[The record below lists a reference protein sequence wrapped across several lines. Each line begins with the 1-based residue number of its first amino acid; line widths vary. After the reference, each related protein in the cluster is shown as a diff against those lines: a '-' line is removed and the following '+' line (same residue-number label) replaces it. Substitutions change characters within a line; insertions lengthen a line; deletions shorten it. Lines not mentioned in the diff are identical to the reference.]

1 MAPRVT
7 NTGVPHGQDRRRQT
21 LCIHTGNGRSSPKR
35 AYHRRVSRQVV
46 DAAVRIVIIED
57 VRDVRESLRALID
70 NAPDFNVIAAYR
82 TMEEAL
88 ANLVDEPP
96 DVILTDIGLPGMSG
110 IDGTRLLRERFPAV
124 SILALTV
131 YDDDNKVFD
140 AICAGASG
148 YLLKNTPPA
157 RLLASLREVASGG
170 APMSPEV
177 AQRVLALFRLFG
189 PPAPAACHLTPQ
201 ETALLKLMVEGHH
214 YKTAAAQMGIST
226 STVSFHLKHVYQKL

>member
-1 MAPRVT
+1 
-7 NTGVPHGQDRRRQT
+7 
-21 LCIHTGNGRSSPKR
+21 
-35 AYHRRVSRQVV
+35 VSRKVV
-46 DAAVRIVIIED
+46 DAAFRVAIIED
-57 VRDVRESLRALID
+57 VRDVRESLRLLID
-70 NAPDFNVIAAYR
+70 SAPDFHVAAAFR
-82 TMEEAL
+82 TMEDAL
-88 ANLVDEPP
+88 ADLEEAP

-110 IDGTRLLRERFPAV
+110 IEGTRLLRERFPSV

-131 YDDDNKVFD
+131 YDDDDNVFD

-177 AQRVLALFRLFG
+177 ARRVLALFREFR
-189 PPAPAACHLTPQ
+189 PPAPADCHLTPQ

-214 YKTAAAQMGIST
+214 YKTAAAEMGIST
-226 STVSFHLKHVYQKL
+226 STVSFHLKHVYQKLQVHSKTEAVAKALRERLV